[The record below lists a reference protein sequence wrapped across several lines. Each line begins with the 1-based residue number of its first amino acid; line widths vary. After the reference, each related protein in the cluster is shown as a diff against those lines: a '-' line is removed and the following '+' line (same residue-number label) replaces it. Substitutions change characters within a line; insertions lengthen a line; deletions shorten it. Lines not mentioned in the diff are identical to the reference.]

1 MVDFQQT
8 ALLSRFWRRPFQ
20 FRLRSVLVLFVLLS
34 AGHLSFGLLS
44 LRIGGSPIIGGR
56 SCGHHGGQRSIE
68 RMNHDIG

>member
-44 LRIGGSPIIGGR
+44 LRIRDSQSSVGR
-56 SCGHHGGQRSIE
+56 SRGHYGGQRSIE
-68 RMNHDIG
+68 RTNHDTG